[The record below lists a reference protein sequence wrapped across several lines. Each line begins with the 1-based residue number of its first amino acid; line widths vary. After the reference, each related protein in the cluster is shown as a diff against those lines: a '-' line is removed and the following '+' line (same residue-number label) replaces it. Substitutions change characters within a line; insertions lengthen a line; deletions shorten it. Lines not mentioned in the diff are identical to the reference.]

1 MQKSCFYLL
10 TLTLISISFMV
21 FKKHFENSAVNLLK
35 IQLFQ
40 TSFEQLLPTFK
51 KNLPYERW
59 LVAVRASA

>member
-1 MQKSCFYLL
+1 
-10 TLTLISISFMV
+10 MV

>member
-1 MQKSCFYLL
+1 
-10 TLTLISISFMV
+10 MV

-59 LVAVRASA
+59 LVAARASA